1 MFLLENTWFT
11 NSKNNSPYIDG
22 FWLENYVST
31 IYYVNNVSGLYNT
44 ISSNTYNVN
53 NSSGIRP
60 AIEVNKKNIE
70 Y

>member
-11 NSKNNSPYIDG
+11 NSTNNSPYIDG

-31 IYYVNNVSGLYNT
+31 VYYVNYASGLFNK

-53 NSSGIRP
+53 NYIGVRP
-60 AIEVNKKNIE
+60 AIEVNKKNID